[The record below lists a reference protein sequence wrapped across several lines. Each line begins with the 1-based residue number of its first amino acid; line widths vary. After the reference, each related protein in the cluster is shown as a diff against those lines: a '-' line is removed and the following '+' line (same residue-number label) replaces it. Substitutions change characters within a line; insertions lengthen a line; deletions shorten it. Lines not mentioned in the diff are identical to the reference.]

1 MKATGTLRRA
11 ACIAAAAIVMT
22 AGAGCTQA
30 ARSADDVARTAD
42 DLGRATDDLGR
53 ATKDRKT
60 WDRGKAWDRAKT
72 GGDVLSE
79 LDDQDGGSEDEQSE

>member
-1 MKATGTLRRA
+1 VKATGTLRRA
-11 ACIAAAAIVMT
+11 ACIAAPAIVMT

-42 DLGRATDDLGR
+42 D
-53 ATKDRKT
+53 DRKT